1 MPRCRALRNR
11 ALRNRAL
18 RNRALRNRAL
28 RNRALRNTV
37 LLTAVICCLPAVGGA
52 AADSATAPSQ
62 PAQHVPV
69 FAYYYMWMHGSY
81 WSSNKLDYPVEPFP
95 GNYNSSNPA
104 VMNWQITQAK
114 AAGITGFIVSWKD
127 TPLYRIIIP
136 RLEKVANQDN
146 FRLAMEYEGLD
157 YSRLPLPVAEVG
169 RDFKY
174 FASHY
179 AANRAWYRIGG
190 KPLTMLSGSAEFSG
204 AAVCRVTTPVRHAIL
219 VLAEANGVAEFQ
231 RLAGCTDGDAYYWSS
246 GSPATY
252 PGWGGKLRAM
262 GAAVHEDDQLWLAPF
277 APGFNDTQTGGQII
291 VPRRG
296 GATLRAEYAAA
307 SRSAPDVLGLISWNE
322 WTENTYVEPSL
333 AFGHSYVHV
342 LRALLSRASP

>member
-1 MPRCRALRNR
+1 MQIRGDMSSSRTLRNHALRN
-11 ALRNRAL
+11 A
-18 RNRALRNRAL
+18 
-28 RNRALRNTV
+28 V
-37 LLTAVICCLPAVGGA
+37 LAVVLGSGLTAAGGRV
-52 AADSATAPSQ
+52 ADSATASSL

-69 FAYYYMWMHGSY
+69 FAYYYVWMHGSY
-81 WSSNKLDYPVEPFP
+81 WSSNKLDYPAQPFP

-104 VMNWQITQAK
+104 VMNWQIMQAK

-127 TPLYRIIIP
+127 TPLYRIIMP

-157 YSRLPLPVAEVG
+157 YSRLPLPVAEVT

-174 FASHY
+174 FAVHY
-179 AANRAWYRIGG
+179 AVNRAWYRIGG
-190 KPLTMLSGSAEFSG
+190 KPLTMLSGTGEFSG
-204 AAVCRVTTPVRHAIL
+204 PAVCQVTGPVRHAIL

-231 RLAGCTDGDAYYWSS
+231 RLANCTDGDAYYWSS
-246 GSPATY
+246 GDPATY

-296 GATLRAEYAAA
+296 GATLRSEYAAA

-322 WTENTYVEPSL
+322 WTENTYVEPSV
-333 AFGHSYVHV
+333 AFGHRYLHV
-342 LRALLSRASP
+342 LRDLLSRAPQ